1 MTAHR
6 RRGWVGSLALG
17 MVVSLFFL
25 YLTLRK
31 VAWGDVAGALAGV
44 SLPIL
49 SLALIT
55 KGMTFLAMG
64 LRSRGT
70 VAPGGTVPL
79 KELVL
84 SHLLG
89 YTGNNILPFRL
100 GELLRVEYLARRH
113 ALSRSFLV
121 GTVAI
126 ERLLDTATLL
136 AIFGLV
142 VPAVFGRRA
151 LSGNFLLLA
160 GATVALLVVVVV
172 AARWRRL
179 PDVVGKVLRPLS
191 AGLAEL
197 VGKQTQKVSLGL
209 SSLSDGRWAPR
220 IVAGTVL
227 YWLLALGSMA
237 IIMTAFGLDLPLWAP
252 LLVVAVTALGTALPT
267 SPGAV
272 GTYHYFS
279 ALALSLL
286 GVDRATTISFAIVAH
301 GMAFVPYTLV
311 GLVVFST
318 SLPVWARRAM
328 AQDAVETDPSNQE

>member
-1 MTAHR
+1 MTARR
-6 RRGWVGSLALG
+6 RRGWIGSLAVG
-17 MVVSLFFL
+17 VVVSVFFL
-25 YLTLRK
+25 YLTLRR
-31 VAWGDVAGALAGV
+31 VAWGDVAGALGGV

-49 SLALIT
+49 GLALVT
-55 KGMTFLAMG
+55 KGAAFLALG

-70 VAPGGTVPL
+70 VAPGGTVAY
-79 KELVL
+79 KDLVL

-136 AIFGLV
+136 AIFALV

-151 LSGNFLLLA
+151 MSGSFPLLV
-160 GATVALLVVVVV
+160 GATGALFVLVVV
-172 AARWRRL
+172 AARWNRL
-179 PDVVGKVLRPLS
+179 PEFVGKAVRPLS
-191 AGLAEL
+191 ARFAEL
-197 VGKQTQKVSLGL
+197 VGRQTRKVSLGL
-209 SSLSDGRWAPR
+209 SSILDRRWAPR
-220 IVAGTVL
+220 VLAGTLL
-227 YWLLALGSMA
+227 YWLASVGSVA
-237 IIMTAFGLDLPLWAP
+237 IILAAFDLDLPPYAP
-252 LLVVAVTALGTALPT
+252 LLVVAVTALGTALPA

-272 GTYHYFS
+272 GTFHYFS
-279 ALALSLL
+279 ALGLSLL

-311 GLVVFST
+311 GLAVFST
-318 SLPVWARRAM
+318 SIPGWVRRAM
-328 AQDAVETDPSNQE
+328 AQDGTEAVGPNEE